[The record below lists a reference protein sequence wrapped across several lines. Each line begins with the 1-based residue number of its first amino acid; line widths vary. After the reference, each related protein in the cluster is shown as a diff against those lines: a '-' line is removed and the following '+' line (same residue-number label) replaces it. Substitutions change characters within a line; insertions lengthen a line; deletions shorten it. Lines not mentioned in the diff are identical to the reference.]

1 MRPKTINNRD
11 DDEDGED
18 GDGNDDDD
26 NGDFVISFNSFTDSR
41 RDW

>member
-1 MRPKTINNRD
+1 MRPKTINNSD

-18 GDGNDDDD
+18 GDGNDDD

>member
-18 GDGNDDDD
+18 GDGNDDD